1 MSDKNKNEYTN
12 KCSIDSAAIKN
23 CTVKMFTSPSNWA
36 IAILTYMTWSLVGMR
51 YSTNQNFNMVTA
63 QQNYVMLLSLVSI
76 IVAFV
81 SYNTRLLKLA
91 LIGAITLPISFI
103 TVAVSQVG
111 IIWLGIPIGYYVLC
125 PISLF
130 LFLLQIKQI
139 TCFAWRQYCEVLK
152 SGSEVN
158 NTMKDSSANLIKES
172 TKLDRGNNKET
183 NRKK

>member
-1 MSDKNKNEYTN
+1 
-12 KCSIDSAAIKN
+12 
-23 CTVKMFTSPSNWA
+23 MFTSPSNWA
-36 IAILTYMTWSLVGMR
+36 IAILTYMIWLLVGMR

-111 IIWLGIPIGYYVLC
+111 IVWLGIPIGYYVLC

-139 TCFAWRQYCEVLK
+139 TCFAWCQYYEVLK

-158 NTMKDSSANLIKES
+158 NTMKDSPANLIKEVA
-172 TKLDRGNNKET
+172 KLDTGNHKQQNS
-183 NRKK
+183 KK